1 MNVEELLLINVNE
14 FIILAFKNEKYG
26 SMVTNA
32 TLHHKKGKRPGKGSR
47 VGRGH

>member
-32 TLHHKKGKRPGKGSR
+32 KIHHNKGKRPGKGSR
-47 VGRGH
+47 VG